1 MRADDVKVGVTYD
14 ATGPVAMQ
22 GVPYAKGAQAAIQ
35 SINVNGGVNGK
46 NITAMAEDYGYQ
58 IPRAVAAYKKL
69 KGAGVGAIR
78 GFGSGDTEVVM
89 DTVARDHIPW
99 FCVPLRPPGRKLIEV
114 ASFVSQKLIPTIG

>member
-1 MRADDVKVGVTYD
+1 MRADDVKVGVI
-14 ATGPVAMQ
+14 GPVAMQ
-22 GVPYAKGAQAAIQ
+22 GVPYAKGAEAAIR

-69 KGAGVGAIR
+69 KGASVGAIR
-78 GFGSGDTEVVM
+78 GVGSGDTEVVM

-99 FCVPLRPPGRKLIEV
+99 FSAGSSAHLAESELRLR
-114 ASFVSQKLIPTIG
+114 VS